1 MRYQNGRLYQKDGQ
15 NLDWRYFDFEW
26 EIYGLGWGFF
36 FITTGLCFVFH
47 KHIPLSSFFFFFPIF
62 ESLFGCGIE
71 GEI

>member
-36 FITTGLCFVFH
+36 FIITGLRFVFISIYH
-47 KHIPLSSFFFFFPIF
+47 YQDFFFSDF
-62 ESLFGCGIE
+62 
-71 GEI
+71 